1 MDSTI
6 YQIEKKAEEIL
17 MRMEYRA
24 KYLSEIYNIIIEK
37 TIDNIIIRSN
47 YYELK
52 MSAQNLSSLTNI
64 LFNSIDEAFAFL
76 INVFNQN
83 IYYIKG
89 ILSNEIVLEIQI
101 YDMINGNPK
110 EIELKLKENLE
121 DKNYLI
127 KELFNKYIK
136 VEKDLNEI
144 KFNNRILKEEN
155 IKLNQDNMN
164 LKVELEFIK
173 NNAINSIKE
182 LYLKLNN
189 QNNMI
194 NQIQQQLNQFT
205 KISNQINQIQN
216 QIHLLS
222 LKLNNQLSLK
232 SINNI
237 KSDNNISLKFQ
248 YKREEIPPVI
258 KLECKPFENMK
269 EIIER
274 FREKINSD
282 FDLKDFK
289 FVFNGKDINQ
299 NSFDNI
305 QSLGISNNATIFVIQ
320 EKNN

>member
-1 MDSTI
+1 
-6 YQIEKKAEEIL
+6 
-17 MRMEYRA
+17 
-24 KYLSEIYNIIIEK
+24 
-37 TIDNIIIRSN
+37 
-47 YYELK
+47 
-52 MSAQNLSSLTNI
+52 
-64 LFNSIDEAFAFL
+64 
-76 INVFNQN
+76 
-83 IYYIKG
+83 
-89 ILSNEIVLEIQI
+89 
-101 YDMINGNPK
+101 MINGNPK